1 MKLNEEYIARMNEI
15 VDELEEYIETDVNEA
30 VISDRTAFDI
40 LYIIRDH
47 KNTMAQLAYEQNERK
62 GHNE

>member
-1 MKLNEEYIARMNEI
+1 MKLNEEYIARINEI
-15 VDELEEYIETDVNEA
+15 VDELENYIETDVNEA
-30 VISDRTAFDI
+30 VISNRTAFDI

-62 GHNE
+62 ANNE